1 MKTKIKKIFSL
12 LLCVAMICSIGLV
25 NIAYAVD
32 EQSDAVYQ
40 TMPYSDESY
49 GNFCKIKIISGISTI
64 FPLERLELAADYR
77 AYSDTSY
84 ELVWT
89 IDGKSF
95 FLDGDS
101 DKETTGTEVEMLFLG
116 DTTVKLQIISSKGD
130 VLCEDE
136 MFLEVSRNNDM
147 SFKDKLLSWFLLSI
161 ILFVGIVGGT
171 VGPWIGKLI

>member
-1 MKTKIKKIFSL
+1 MKTKPKKILSL
-12 LLCVAMICSIGLV
+12 LLCVAVIFSMGLA

-32 EQSDAVYQ
+32 EQSNADYLA
-40 TMPYSDESY
+40 MPFSGKSY
-49 GNFCKIKIISGISTI
+49 ENFCKIKIISGISTI
-64 FPLERLELAADYR
+64 FPLERLELSADYR
-77 AYSDTSY
+77 AYSDTCY

-89 IDGKSF
+89 IDGKSV

-101 DKETTGTEVEMLFLG
+101 DKETTGTEVEMLFVD

>member
-12 LLCVAMICSIGLV
+12 LLCVAMICSMGLV
-25 NIAYAVD
+25 NIADAVD
-32 EQSDAVYQ
+32 EQSDSVQ
-40 TMPYSDESY
+40 TMPFSSKSY
-49 GNFCKIKIISGISTI
+49 ENFCEIKIISGIGTI
-64 FPLERLELAADYR
+64 FPLERLELSADYR

-89 IDGKSF
+89 IDGKSV

-101 DKETTGTEVEMLFLG
+101 DKETVGTEVEMLFLG
-116 DTTVKLQIISSKGD
+116 DTTVKLQIISSTGD

-136 MFLEVSRNNDM
+136 MFLEASRNNDM
-147 SFKDKLLSWFLLSI
+147 SFKDKLLSWFLLSL